1 MKPGNLLPA
10 GAIARRRIE
19 LAFLPAALEVIDT
32 PASPTARYTAA
43 AIAAFFTAAVTWSI
57 LGHVDIIAT
66 APGTVIP
73 AGKTKTVQSL
83 EAGVVKSILVQDG
96 DHVRAGQTLVELDVV
111 AAAAERDRY
120 ARDLRRARL
129 DVAGLQALREAFAGG
144 EPLDRFAP
152 PAGLPPA
159 EIDIERAAIVAR
171 HAGQREKLA
180 DLAQQVLEKEAEAG
194 ENAASISRLQ
204 ALLPIAQQKRD
215 LYRSLLNVQ
224 FTNRTA
230 WLDAEAAYTDDQ
242 SQLLVQQRKTPEVL
256 AQAESLRR
264 QLAQARADYVK
275 GVLQDLADA
284 EQKQGDLE
292 QQVAGAAHKA
302 EQTVLTAPIDGTV
315 QQLAIHTVGGV
326 VTPAQPLMQVVPD
339 GGPVL
344 IEARVKNRDIGFV
357 SPGQPVEV
365 KVETFQFTQYGL
377 LTGHVTDVSHDAV
390 PEIDHHSKRDGKDG
404 QKVED
409 GDAPE
414 PSLSDYVAHVVLE
427 RTSLLVDGH
436 EQNLAPG
443 MAVTV
448 ETKTGRRSVIYF
460 LLSPLVKVLKDTG
473 RER

>member
-1 MKPGNLLPA
+1 MKPGSLAPA

-73 AGKTKTVQSL
+73 AGKTKTVQPL

-152 PAGLPPA
+152 PTGLPAA
-159 EIDIERAAIVAR
+159 EIEIERAAIVAR

-224 FTNRTA
+224 FTNKTA

-264 QLAQARADYVK
+264 QLASARADYVK

-284 EQKQGDLE
+284 GQKQGELE
-292 QQVAGAAHKA
+292 QQVAEAAHKA
-302 EQTVLTAPIDGTV
+302 EQTVLSAPIDGTV
-315 QQLAIHTVGGV
+315 QQLAIHTIGGV

-357 SPGQPVEV
+357 SAGQPVEV

-377 LTGHVTDVSHDAV
+377 LTGHVLDVSHDAV
-390 PEIDHHSKRDGKDG
+390 PQTDKRSKQDGKDG
-404 QKVED
+404 RQVEND
-409 GDAPE
+409 NAPDADP
-414 PSLSDYVAHVVLE
+414 SDYIAHVALDQ
-427 RTSLLVDGH
+427 TKMFVDGH
-436 EQNLAPG
+436 EHKISAG
-443 MAVTV
+443 MSVTT
-448 ETKTGRRSVIYF
+448 EIRTGRRRLISF
-460 LLSPLVKVLKDTG
+460 LLAPFEETLLDSAG
-473 RER
+473 ER